1 VARLTH
7 AIARARVLAIPL
19 ALALPPAPL
28 GLAFAFAFAFAVVP
42 VTACAQTLESL
53 HVRNFALAT
62 DRTSVREGE
71 PFHLTISAHVD
82 EEVLEL
88 DNVTLPNLTGFESL
102 GDERRC
108 SASARGTDCV
118 EILTLDGTQAGTH
131 TLGPVTLDAVDGRSG
146 RASRFATNSVVVT
159 VEGASGLSGLARS
172 MIAGA
177 LVGLAT
183 AALWWGFVRRRKPS
197 APPPPP
203 LVSAPPPVA
212 APPDPASRYRDLVAA
227 LEREPSRARAF
238 DVRAELRLRAGAGAE
253 ETLGDLEAR
262 GALLGRPGDLAALRA
277 IERAAFC
284 EDANV
289 ERAVRE
295 AMPYLMT

>member
-7 AIARARVLAIPL
+7 AIARARVLARPL

-28 GLAFAFAFAFAVVP
+28 GLAFAFAFAVVP
-42 VTACAQTLESL
+42 VTACAQALESL
-53 HVRNFALAT
+53 HVRNFSLAT

-172 MIAGA
+172 MIVGA

-183 AALWWGFVRRRKPS
+183 AALWWGFVRRRRTPA
-197 APPPPP
+197 APPPP
-203 LVSAPPPVA
+203 VVIAPPPVA
-212 APPDPASRYRDLVAA
+212 VAPDPASRYRDLVAA

-238 DVRAELRLRAGAGAE
+238 DVRAELRRRAGAGAE

-284 EDANV
+284 EDSSV

-295 AMPYLMT
+295 AIPYLTI

>member
-1 VARLTH
+1 
-7 AIARARVLAIPL
+7 
-19 ALALPPAPL
+19 
-28 GLAFAFAFAFAVVP
+28 
-42 VTACAQTLESL
+42 L

-88 DNVTLPNLTGFESL
+88 DNVTLPDLTGFESL

-131 TLGPVTLDAVDGRSG
+131 TLGPVTLDAVDARSG
-146 RASRFATNSVVVT
+146 RASRFATNAVTVT
-159 VEGASGLSGLARS
+159 VEGASGLSGIARS
-172 MIAGA
+172 LIVGV
-177 LVGLAT
+177 LVGIAA
-183 AALWWGFVRRRKPS
+183 AALWWGFVRRRRPPAPPKVPPVAV
-197 APPPPP
+197 APPP
-203 LVSAPPPVA
+203 A
-212 APPDPASRYRDLVAA
+212 AAAPDPASRYRDLVAA
-227 LEREPSRARAF
+227 LEREPSRARAL
-238 DVRAELRLRAGAGAE
+238 DVRAELRLMAGAGAE

-262 GALLGRPGDLAALRA
+262 GALRGRPEELAALRA

-284 EDANV
+284 EDSNV

-295 AMPYLMT
+295 ALPYLIS

>member
-1 VARLTH
+1 L
-7 AIARARVLAIPL
+7 
-19 ALALPPAPL
+19 LP
-28 GLAFAFAFAFAVVP
+28 GSVR
-42 VTACAQTLESL
+42 AQTLERL
-53 HVRNFALAT
+53 HVRNFTLAT

-88 DNVTLPNLTGFESL
+88 DNVTLPDLAGFESL

-108 SASARGTDCV
+108 AASARGSDCV

-146 RASRFATNSVVVT
+146 RASRFATNSVTVT
-159 VEGASGLSGLARS
+159 VEGASGLSGIARS
-172 MIAGA
+172 LIVGV
-177 LVGLAT
+177 LVGIAA
-183 AALWWGFVRRRKPS
+183 AALWWGFVRRRVSSAPQPS
-197 APPPPP
+197 PPPPP
-203 LVSAPPPVA
+203 AVVAPPPVA
-212 APPDPASRYRDLVAA
+212 APPDPESRYRELVAA
-227 LEREPSRARAF
+227 LARDPSRARAL
-238 DVRAELRLRAGAGAE
+238 DVRAELRLRAGAGSE

-262 GALLGRPGDLAALRA
+262 GALRGRPGDLSALRA

-295 AMPYLMT
+295 ALPFLTT